1 MMVMAGGTPPTC
13 ATPQGPIRSLTG
25 QQERVVDAIRRGMT
39 YAEIGVA
46 LGIARRTVESHV
58 AAIMNVLP
66 NPDHLEPR
74 DCIFLWAWWR
84 AWTGALEVREA
95 IMQRMEEEAREREVG
110 G

>member
-1 MMVMAGGTPPTC
+1 MVTPGGTPPTF
-13 ATPQGPIRSLTG
+13 ATPQGPIRSLTA
-25 QQERVVDAIRRGMT
+25 QQERVVDAIRRGRS
-39 YAEIGVA
+39 YAEIGA
-46 LGIARRTVESHV
+46 ELTIARSTVENHV

-95 IMQRMEEEAREREVG
+95 IMQRMEDEAREREVARG
-110 G
+110 